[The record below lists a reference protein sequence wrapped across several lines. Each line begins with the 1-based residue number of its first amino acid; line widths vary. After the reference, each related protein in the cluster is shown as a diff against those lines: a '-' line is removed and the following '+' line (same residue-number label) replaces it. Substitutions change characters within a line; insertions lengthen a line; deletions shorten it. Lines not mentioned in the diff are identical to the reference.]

1 MGQGRANRRC
11 ENRIIDEPQHRRTQF
26 MREDARDAA
35 SRVDEK
41 RLWQRHVEMARIGAI
56 PNNGVNR
63 AALSQE
69 DIAAR
74 ALLLSWAAQRNFC
87 VSVDGLGNLFVRRD
101 GTDPDAAPVM
111 TGSHMDSQ
119 PRGGRFDGI
128 YGVLAGLE
136 ALEAMEDAGVV
147 TRRPVEVVA
156 WTNEEGGRFAPC
168 TMGSMVFTGARAL
181 ADVLDV
187 TDNEGIKL
195 RDALAATL
203 AATPQAA
210 PRAFQSPAAGY
221 IEAHIEQGPLLEN
234 AGRTVGVVTGIQG
247 LRWFNIEVFGK
258 TDHAGTTPLKLRK
271 DAVRDAIAI
280 INALHELTYDA
291 DDVTRF
297 TVGRMLV
304 TPNSPNSVASHV
316 LFSVDLRHPDPR
328 RIQELGA
335 AVEPLA
341 RKAAAFCEVKVTPTL
356 HDDPCVF
363 DPRVTGAIEEAAQ
376 TLGLTNM
383 RLPSGASHDAM
394 YMARVCPTG
403 MIFGPC
409 ETGVSHNEAEN
420 AKPADLAAG
429 ARVLTAALLELA
441 NR

>member
-1 MGQGRANRRC
+1 
-11 ENRIIDEPQHRRTQF
+11 

-35 SRVDEK
+35 LRVNEE
-41 RLWQRHVEMARIGAI
+41 RLWRRHAEMAKIGAI
-56 PNNGVNR
+56 PGNGVNR
-63 AALSQE
+63 AALSRE

-74 ALLLSWAAQRNFC
+74 KLLLSWAGQRKFT
-87 VSVDGLGNLFVRRD
+87 VSIDAIGNLFVRRA
-101 GTDPDAAPVM
+101 GSEANAAPVM

-136 ALEAMEDAGVV
+136 ALEAMHEAGVT
-147 TRRPVEVVA
+147 TRRPIEVVA

-168 TMGSMVFTGARAL
+168 TMGSMVFTGARPL

-187 TDNEGIKL
+187 TDNEGVRL
-195 RDALAATL
+195 RDALAETL
-203 AATPQAA
+203 AATPLAA
-210 PRAFQSPAAGY
+210 KREFNSAAAGY

-234 AGRTVGVVTGIQG
+234 AGKTVGVVTGIQG
-247 LRWFNIEVFGK
+247 LRWFNIEVSGK
-258 TDHAGTTPLKLRK
+258 TDHAGTTPLALRK
-271 DAVRDAIAI
+271 DAMRDAVAV
-280 INALHELTYDA
+280 INALAELT
-291 DDVTRF
+291 DDPAGVTRF

-316 LFSVDLRHPDPR
+316 LFSVDVRHPDPQTIKR
-328 RIQELGA
+328 LGE

-341 RKAAAFCEVKVTPTL
+341 RKAAKHCGVKVTPTL

-363 DPRVTGAIEEAAQ
+363 DADVTNAVEAAAK
-376 TLGLTNM
+376 GLELAHM
-383 RLPSGASHDAM
+383 RLSSGASHDAM

-403 MIFGPC
+403 MIFVPC
-409 ETGVSHNEAEN
+409 EKGISHNEAEN
-420 AKPADLAAG
+420 ATPADLAAG
-429 ARVLTAALLELA
+429 ARVLTAALVELA

>member
-1 MGQGRANRRC
+1 
-11 ENRIIDEPQHRRTQF
+11 

-35 SRVDEK
+35 GRVNEQ
-41 RLWQRHVEMARIGAI
+41 RLWQRHAEMAQLGAI
-56 PNNGVNR
+56 PGNGVNR
-63 AALSQE
+63 AALSKE

-74 ALLLSWAAQRNFC
+74 KLLLSWAAKRKFIVC
-87 VSVDGLGNLFVRRD
+87 VDGIGNLFVRRA
-101 GTDPDAAPVM
+101 GTDANAEPVM

-136 ALEAMEDAGVV
+136 ALEAMDEAGVT

-168 TMGSMVFTGARAL
+168 TMGSMVYTGARPL
-181 ADVLDV
+181 ADVLEV

-203 AATPQAA
+203 AATPDAA
-210 PRAFQSPAAGY
+210 RREFRSPAAAY

-234 AGRTVGVVTGIQG
+234 ARKTIGVVTGIQG

-258 TDHAGTTPLKLRK
+258 TDHAGTTPLALRK

-280 INALHELTYDA
+280 INALAELTQDA
-291 DDVTRF
+291 HDVTRF

-316 LFSVDLRHPDPR
+316 LFSVDIRHPDPQTIAR
-328 RIQELGA
+328 LGD
-335 AVEPLA
+335 AVAPLA
-341 RKAAAFCEVKVTPTL
+341 RRAAKFCDVKVTPTL

-363 DPRVTGAIEEAAQ
+363 NAQISGVIEDAAQ
-376 TLGLTNM
+376 TLGVPHM

-394 YMARVCPTG
+394 YMARLCPTA
-403 MIFGPC
+403 MIFVPC
-409 ETGVSHNEAEN
+409 EKGISHNEAEN
-420 AKPADLAAG
+420 ATPADLAAG
-429 ARVLTAALLELA
+429 ARVLTAALIELA